1 MEMALPSL
9 ALSSPFSF
17 TFSSIMRLITG
28 PVTCHGMFEGLS
40 GSLNFNSGHFS
51 L

>member
-40 GSLNFNSGHFS
+40 GSCHGAAVH
-51 L
+51 